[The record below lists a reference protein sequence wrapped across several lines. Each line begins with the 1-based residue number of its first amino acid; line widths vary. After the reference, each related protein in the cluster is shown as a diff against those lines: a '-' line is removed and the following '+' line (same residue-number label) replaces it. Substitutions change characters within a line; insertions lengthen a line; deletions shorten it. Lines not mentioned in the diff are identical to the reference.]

1 MREMSEGERRAFLL
15 EGTRTGK
22 LGVTRIDG
30 SPYVLPVWFL
40 LDGDDVIFTTGAE
53 TVRGRA
59 LRRDGRVSMLVDEE
73 RPPYGFVRVD
83 GHAVIDEDLDEL
95 RRWARALGAR
105 YMGEDVA
112 DRFAERNAVPGELLV
127 RIVPDRIAAQADV
140 AGW

>member
-1 MREMSEGERRAFLL
+1 MREMSDEERRGFLL

-22 LGVTRIDG
+22 LAVARLDG

-40 LDGDDVIFTTGAE
+40 LDGDDVILTTGAD

-59 LRRDGRVSMLVDEE
+59 LRRDGRASMLVDEE
-73 RPPYGFVRVD
+73 RPPYAFVRVD
-83 GHAVIDEDLDEL
+83 GHAVLSEDLGEM

-112 DRFAERNAVPGELLV
+112 DRFAERNAIPGELLV
-127 RIVPDRIAAQADV
+127 RIVPDRIAAQTDV

>member
-1 MREMSEGERRAFLL
+1 MREMTDTERRAFLL

-22 LGVTRIDG
+22 LAVTRRDG

-40 LDGDDVIFTTGAE
+40 LDGDDVIFTTWAE

-59 LRRDGRVSMLVDEE
+59 LRRDGRASMLVDEE
-73 RPPYGFVRVD
+73 RPPYAFVRID
-83 GHAVIDEDLDEL
+83 GRAELSEDLGEL

-112 DRFAERNAVPGELLV
+112 DAFGERNAVPGELLV
-127 RIVPDRIAAQADV
+127 RLVPERISAHADV
-140 AGW
+140 SAG

>member
-1 MREMSEGERRAFLL
+1 MREMSAEERRAFLL

-22 LGVTRIDG
+22 LAVTRLDG

-40 LDGDDVIFTTGAE
+40 LDGDDVIFNTHGD

-59 LRRDGRVSMLVDEE
+59 LRRDGRASMLVDEE
-73 RPPYGFVRVD
+73 RPPYSFVRID
-83 GHAVIDEDLDEL
+83 GRAQISEDLTEM

-112 DRFAERNAVPGELLV
+112 DRYGERNAVPGELLV
-127 RIVPDRIAAQADV
+127 RLVPDRIVAQADV
-140 AGW
+140 SD

>member
-1 MREMSEGERRAFLL
+1 MREMDDEQRRSFLL

-22 LGVTRIDG
+22 LAVTRRDG

-59 LRRDGRVSMLVDEE
+59 LRRDPRVSMLVDEE
-73 RPPYGFVRVD
+73 RPPYSFVRVD
-83 GHAVIDEDLDEL
+83 GRAEVSEDLGEM

-105 YMGEDVA
+105 YMGEEVA
-112 DRFAERNAVPGELLV
+112 DGFAERNAVPGELLV
-127 RIVPDRIAAQADV
+127 RIVPDRISAQADIS
-140 AGW
+140 A

>member
-1 MREMSEGERRAFLL
+1 MRQMSAEERRAFLL

-22 LGVTRIDG
+22 LAVTRLDG

-40 LDGDDVIFTTGAE
+40 LDGDDVIFNTHGD

-59 LRRDGRVSMLVDEE
+59 LRRDGRASMLVDEE
-73 RPPYGFVRVD
+73 RPPYSFVRID
-83 GHAVIDEDLDEL
+83 GRAQISEDLTEM

-112 DRFAERNAVPGELLV
+112 DRYGERNAVPGELLV
-127 RIVPDRIAAQADV
+127 RLVPDRIVAQADV
-140 AGW
+140 SD

>member
-1 MREMSEGERRAFLL
+1 MREMSAEERRAFLL

-22 LGVTRIDG
+22 LAVTRRDG

-40 LDGDDVIFTTGAE
+40 LDGDEVIFNTHGD

-59 LRRDGRVSMLVDEE
+59 LRRDGRASMLVDEE
-73 RPPYGFVRVD
+73 RPPYSFVRID
-83 GHAVIDEDLDEL
+83 GRAHISEDLTEM

-112 DRFAERNAVPGELLV
+112 DRYGERNAVPGELLV
-127 RIVPDRIAAQADV
+127 RLVPERIVAQADV
-140 AGW
+140 SD

>member
-1 MREMSEGERRAFLL
+1 MREMGEEERRAFLL

-22 LGVTRIDG
+22 LAVTRRDG

-40 LDGDDVIFTTGAE
+40 LDGDDVIFTTGAA

-59 LRRDGRVSMLVDEE
+59 LRRDPRVSMLVDEE
-73 RPPYGFVRVD
+73 RPPYSFVRVD
-83 GHAVIDEDLDEL
+83 GRAEVSEDLDEL

-105 YMGEDVA
+105 YMGEEVA

-127 RIVPDRIAAQADV
+127 RIVPHRISAQADIS
-140 AGW
+140 A

>member
-1 MREMSEGERRAFLL
+1 MREMGAEERRAFLL

-22 LGVTRIDG
+22 LAVTRLDG

-40 LDGDDVIFTTGAE
+40 LDGDDVIFNTHGD

-59 LRRDGRVSMLVDEE
+59 LRRDGRASMLVDEE
-73 RPPYGFVRVD
+73 RPPYSFVRID
-83 GHAVIDEDLDEL
+83 GRAQISEDLTEM

-112 DRFAERNAVPGELLV
+112 DRFGERNAVPGELLV
-127 RIVPDRIAAQADV
+127 RLVPDRIVAQADV
-140 AGW
+140 SD

>member
-1 MREMSEGERRAFLL
+1 MRQMSDGERRAFLL

-22 LGVTRIDG
+22 LGVTRRDG

-40 LDGDDVIFTTGAE
+40 LDGDDVIFTTAAD

-59 LRRDGRVSMLVDEE
+59 LCRDGRASMLVDEE
-73 RPPYGFVRVD
+73 RPPYSFVRVD
-83 GHAVIDEDLDEL
+83 GHAVLSEDLDEI

-105 YMGEDVA
+105 YMGEEVA

-127 RIVPDRIAAQADV
+127 RLVPDRITAQADIS
-140 AGW
+140 A

>member
-1 MREMSEGERRAFLL
+1 MREMSDTERRAFLL

-22 LGVTRIDG
+22 LAVTRLDG

-40 LDGDDVIFTTGAE
+40 LDGDDVMFNTHGD

-59 LRRDGRVSMLVDEE
+59 LRRDGRASMLVDEE
-73 RPPYGFVRVD
+73 RPPYAFVRID
-83 GHAVIDEDLDEL
+83 GRAQISEDLTEM

-105 YMGEDVA
+105 YMGEDAA

-127 RIVPDRIAAQADV
+127 RLVPDRIVAQADV
-140 AGW
+140 SD